1 MTNLSS
7 ELLQGVGACEAGLES
22 LLQASVD
29 INERKALPVK
39 LVDLASIYWSAWHAS
54 ADTDVGAAFE
64 TTIAAVSRISGGS
77 SVNVAVC
84 VDSPPYKRNAIAK
97 TYKAQREASP
107 PMAVEQYR
115 RTQERLRKDGY
126 LVWSCKGF
134 EADDLIATAAA
145 QLRAKHEVRVY
156 SADKDLLQLVG
167 FNVVVVRR
175 ERTEDG
181 SRLVDFD
188 AEAVKAKM
196 GVYPNMLRD
205 LLAMAGDKSDNVPGI
220 PGVGPAKAAA
230 LLLKYGT
237 LAEVLR
243 CADDIPGKLGEAIC
257 QNVEQAL
264 LSQQLVTLYVDA
276 PIDAQEVFATRKTE
290 PLTEETYET
299 MHEEQDEPKSDTQSE
314 RPSEPPPAPHI
325 EGEPVAHL
333 PRKATAGQ
341 AIELAQP
348 PAWHLQLEP
357 RDSGGAWNLAKM
369 LANSRLY
376 SAYGSPEAIMA
387 IVLRG
392 RALGLDATTALAS
405 FHVIEGKPSMSAALM
420 IGLVHRSGKALFFD
434 CIDSTSEKAVW
445 VTKRVGSQHES
456 RNTFTMDDAKRA
468 GLGTKGN
475 WAKYPAEMLRWR
487 AASAL
492 ARMVYPDIV
501 AGLYTPDELTDGE
514 E

>member
-1 MTNLSS
+1 MSD
-7 ELLQGVGACEAGLES
+7 LEEQ
-22 LLQASVD
+22 LQASVD
-29 INERKALPVK
+29 VNERKTLPVK
-39 LVDLASIYWSAWHAS
+39 LVDLASIFFAAWHAS
-54 ADTDVGAAFE
+54 ADQDVGAAFDA
-64 TTIAAVSRISGGS
+64 TLSAVARITSGDS
-77 SVNVAVC
+77 TNVAIC

-97 TYKAQREASP
+97 SYKAQRAATP
-107 PMAVEQYR
+107 PMATEQYR
-115 RTQERLRKDGY
+115 RAQERLRKDGY
-126 LVWSCKGF
+126 LVWAAKGF
-134 EADDLIATAAA
+134 EADDIIATAVY
-145 QLRAKHEVRVY
+145 QLRGEHQCRVY

-167 FNVVVVRR
+167 ENVVVVRR

-188 AEAVKAKM
+188 NEAVKAKM
-196 GVYPNMLRD
+196 GVCPNMLRD
-205 LLAMAGDKSDNVPGI
+205 LLAMAGDKSDNIPGI
-220 PGVGPAKAAA
+220 PSVGPAKAAA
-230 LLLKYGT
+230 LLIKYGT
-237 LAEVLR
+237 LQDVLR

-264 LSQQLVTLYVDA
+264 LSQQLVTLYTDA

-290 PLTEETYET
+290 PLTEETYEAMEET
-299 MHEEQDEPKSDTQSE
+299 HEAEPKSDTQNE
-314 RPSEPPPAPHI
+314 IPSEPPPAPHV

-333 PRKATAGQ
+333 QRKTTAGQ

-445 VTKRVGSQHES
+445 VTKRVGSQHEA
-456 RNTFTMDDAKRA
+456 RNTFTMDDARRA
-468 GLGTKGN
+468 GLGGKGN
-475 WAKYPAEMLRWR
+475 WSKYPAEMLRWR

>member
-1 MTNLSS
+1 MI
-7 ELLQGVGACEAGLES
+7 A
-22 LLQASVD
+22 
-29 INERKALPVK
+29 PVK
-39 LVDLASIYWSAWHAS
+39 LIDLASIYWSAWHAS

-77 SVNVAVC
+77 SVNVAIC

-115 RTQERLRKDGY
+115 RAQERLRKDGY
-126 LVWSCKGF
+126 LVWGEKGY
-134 EADDLIATAAA
+134 EADDIIATAVYH
-145 QLRAKHEVRVY
+145 LRGEHQCRVY

-167 FNVVVVRR
+167 ANVVVVRR

-188 AEAVKAKM
+188 DEAVKAKM
-196 GVYPNMLRD
+196 GVYPYMLRD

-230 LLLKYGT
+230 LLLKYGP

-264 LSQQLVTLYVDA
+264 LSQQLVTLYTDA

-290 PLTEETYET
+290 PLTEEYEA
-299 MHEEQDEPKSDTQSE
+299 MHDEEETKSDTQNE
-314 RPSEPPPAPHI
+314 RPSEPPPAPHV

-333 PRKATAGQ
+333 PRKAAAGQ

-456 RNTFTMDDAKRA
+456 RNTFTMDDARRA